1 MGEEPDGQL
10 VSPEHEAALYLEF
23 ATAIHEV
30 DPTLALGGPS
40 FQSGIVYTGFD
51 VDPDRTWV
59 TRFLG
64 YLRDH
69 GRLDGYRFLSFEWY
83 PFDDLCQ
90 SPVSQLLEQPER
102 LAQALQQFRQSGV
115 PDAIP
120 WIISELRPCFGPQ
133 LERG

>member
-1 MGEEPDGQL
+1 M
-10 VSPEHEAALYLEF
+10 S
-23 ATAIHEV
+23 I
-30 DPTLALGGPS
+30 
-40 FQSGIVYTGFD
+40 
-51 VDPDRTWV
+51 RTWV